1 MGNKYDILVIGA
13 GIVGLSTAY
22 QINQQRPDLRIGV
35 IEKENGPCRHQSG
48 HNSGVIHSG
57 IYYVPGSEKAINC
70 RRGYDML
77 LSFCKEHN
85 IDHDICG
92 KVIVATKESERSFLD
107 KVLKRGQE
115 NGLDGIK
122 KISAAATKEIEPHV
136 NVVEAVW
143 VPQAGIVNYK
153 QVAEKYLELFQL
165 SGGQVFFNTQVVGLE
180 HMERQQT
187 VKTTQ
192 GDFEAKLIVSCAGL
206 YSDKLAAMSGIDT
219 GLKIIPFRGEY
230 YDLIPEKQYLVNN
243 LIYPVPNPAFPFLGV
258 HYTRMI
264 EGGIEAGPSAV
275 LAFKREG
282 YSRWDINFKELWEV
296 LTFKGFHKIVR
307 DNWKFGL
314 GEIYRSFSK
323 RAFVRALQHLIPEV
337 GYNDL
342 ERGNAGV
349 RAMACDRAG
358 NLIDDFRVF
367 ERPGAL
373 HLCNAPSPAATAS
386 LSIGKTIADRA
397 LALMPKPSIH
407 KKQFKNSSKSNFNG

>member
-1 MGNKYDILVIGA
+1 MDNRFDILVIGA
-13 GIVGLSTAY
+13 GIVGLSAAF
-22 QINQQRPDLRIGV
+22 QINQQRPDLRIGL
-35 IEKENGPCRHQSG
+35 IEKESGPSRHQSG

-77 LSFCKEHN
+77 LAFCEEHHL
-85 IDHDICG
+85 DYDICG
-92 KVIVATKESERSFLD
+92 KIIVATKESERSFLE
-107 KVLKRGQE
+107 KILKRALE
-115 NGLDGIK
+115 NGLEGVR
-122 KISAAATKEIEPHV
+122 KISAQEARQIEPHV
-136 NVVEAVW
+136 NAVEAVW

-153 QVAEKYLELFQL
+153 KVSEKYLEIF
-165 SGGQVFFNTQVVGLE
+165 SKNGGDAFFNTKVVGIKHLGNE
-180 HMERQQT
+180 QIVQT
-187 VKTTQ
+187 TNGSFST
-192 GDFEAKLIVSCAGL
+192 KLIVSCAGL

-230 YDLIPEKQYLVNN
+230 YDLKKDKQHLVNN

-275 LAFKREG
+275 LAFRREG
-282 YSRWDINFKELWEV
+282 YSRWDFNFKELWEV

-307 DNWKFGL
+307 ENWKFGL

-349 RAMACDRAG
+349 RAMACDKEG
-358 NLIDDFRVF
+358 NLIDDFRIF
-367 ERPGAL
+367 EIEGAI

-386 LSIGKTIADRA
+386 LSIGKTIAD
-397 LALMPKPSIH
+397 LAL
-407 KKQFKNSSKSNFNG
+407 KKMKIAAVEKN

>member
-1 MGNKYDILVIGA
+1 MDNRFDILVIGA

-35 IEKENGPCRHQSG
+35 IEKENGPSRHQSG

-57 IYYVPGSEKAINC
+57 IYYVPGSEKAVNC

-77 LSFCKEHN
+77 LAFCREHG
-85 IDHDICG
+85 IDHEICG
-92 KVIVATKESERSFLD
+92 KVIVATKESERPFLD
-107 KVLKRGQE
+107 SVLQRGLE
-115 NGLDGIK
+115 NGLKGVR
-122 KISAAATKEIEPHV
+122 KISAAETKAIEPHV

-153 QVAEKYLELFQL
+153 QVAEKYLELFEGN
-165 SGGQVFFNTQVVGLE
+165 GGEAFFNTRVTALKNQKDLQVVS
-180 HMERQQT
+180 
-187 VKTTQ
+187 TTK
-192 GDFEAKLIVSCAGL
+192 GAFKAELIVSCAGL
-206 YSDKLAAMSGIDT
+206 YSDKIAAMSGIDT

-230 YDLIPEKQYLVNN
+230 YDLISEKQHLVNN

-264 EGGIEAGPSAV
+264 EGSIEAGPSAV

-296 LTFKGFHKIVR
+296 LSFSGFHKIVR

-337 GYNDL
+337 GFHDL
-342 ERGNAGV
+342 ERGNTGV
-349 RAMACDRAG
+349 RAMACDKAG
-358 NLIDDFRVF
+358 NLIDDFRIF

-386 LSIGKTIADRA
+386 LSIGKTMAEKA
-397 LALMPKPSIH
+397 LAQM
-407 KKQFKNSSKSNFNG
+407 KSVSTHIKTIQK

>member
-1 MGNKYDILVIGA
+1 MDNSFDILVIGA

-22 QINQQRPDLRIGV
+22 QINQQRPDLRIG
-35 IEKENGPCRHQSG
+35 ILEKESGPSLHQSG

-77 LSFCKEHN
+77 LSFCKKHD
-85 IDHDICG
+85 IDHEICG
-92 KVIVATKESERSFLD
+92 KVIVATKENERPFLD
-107 KVLKRGQE
+107 KVLSRGVE
-115 NGLDGIK
+115 NGLKGVR
-122 KISAAATKEIEPHV
+122 KISARETKKIEPHV
-136 NVVEAVW
+136 AAVEAVW

-153 QVAEKYLELFQL
+153 QVAEKYLELFIAN
-165 SGGQVFFNTQVVGLE
+165 GGVAHFNSKVLGLVHQSE
-180 HMERQQT
+180 HQIVQT
-187 VKTTQ
+187 DQ
-192 GDFEAKLIVSCAGL
+192 GDFSADLIISCAGL
-206 YSDKLAAMSGIDT
+206 YSDKLASMSGIDT

-230 YDLIPEKQYLVNN
+230 YDLKKEKQHLVNN

-282 YSRWDINFKELWEV
+282 YSRWDINFGELWEV
-296 LTFKGFHKIVR
+296 LTFKGFHKIVK

-314 GEIYRSFSK
+314 GELYRSFSK
-323 RAFVRALQHLIPEV
+323 RAFVKALQHLIPEV

-342 ERGNAGV
+342 VRGNAGV
-349 RAMACDRAG
+349 RAMACDKDG
-358 NLIDDFRVF
+358 NLIDDFRIF
-367 ERPGAL
+367 ETKGAI

-386 LSIGKTIADRA
+386 LSIGNTIAEKA
-397 LALMPKPSIH
+397 IEKFTMAC
-407 KKQFKNSSKSNFNG
+407 

>member
-1 MGNKYDILVIGA
+1 MDNRFDILVIGA

-35 IEKENGPCRHQSG
+35 LEKENGPSLHQSG

-70 RRGYDML
+70 RRGYEML
-77 LSFCKEHN
+77 LSFCREHE
-85 IDHDICG
+85 IEHEICG
-92 KVIVATKESERSFLD
+92 KVIVATRENERSFLD
-107 KVLKRGQE
+107 KVLQRGLE
-115 NGLDGIK
+115 NGLKGVR
-122 KISAAATKEIEPHV
+122 KISAAETRAIEPHV
-136 NVVEAVW
+136 SAVEAVW

-153 QVAEKYLELFQL
+153 QVSEKYLELFVQN
-165 SGGQVFFNTQVVGLE
+165 GGEAFFKEQVITLQ
-180 HMERQQT
+180 HHHDRQI
-187 VKTTQ
+187 VTT
-192 GDFEAKLIVSCAGL
+192 GRSVFEASLVVSCAGL

-230 YDLIPEKQYLVNN
+230 YDLIPEKQHLVNN

-282 YSRWDINFKELWEV
+282 YSRWDFNFKELWEV
-296 LTFKGFHKIVR
+296 LSFKGFHKIVR

-349 RAMACDRAG
+349 RAMACDKAG
-358 NLIDDFRVF
+358 NLIDDFRIF
-367 ERPGAL
+367 ERPGAI

-386 LSIGKTIADRA
+386 LSIGKTMAEKAIAQ
-397 LALMPKPSIH
+397 MQSVSNG
-407 KKQFKNSSKSNFNG
+407 KKTIKK

>member
-1 MGNKYDILVIGA
+1 MDKRFDILVIGA
-13 GIVGLSTAY
+13 GIVGLSAAF
-22 QINQQRPDLRIGV
+22 QINQLRPDLRIGL
-35 IEKENGPCRHQSG
+35 IDKESGPSRHQSG

-57 IYYVPGSEKAINC
+57 IYYVPGSEKAVNC

-77 LSFCKEHN
+77 LAFCEQHQL
-85 IDHDICG
+85 DYDVCG
-92 KVIVATKESERSFLD
+92 KIIVATRESERPFLG
-107 KVLKRGQE
+107 KILKRAQE
-115 NGLDGIK
+115 NGLTGVR
-122 KISAAATKEIEPHV
+122 KISAQEAKKMEPHV
-136 NVVEAVW
+136 NAVEAVW

-153 QVAEKYLELFQL
+153 KVSEKYLEIFRDTGGEAFFQTKVTGITHL
-165 SGGQVFFNTQVVGLE
+165 NGE
-180 HMERQQT
+180 HIVHT
-187 VKTTQ
+187 SK
-192 GDFEAKLIVSCAGL
+192 GDFSTKLIISCAGL

-230 YDLIPEKQYLVNN
+230 YDLKKEKQHLVNN

-275 LAFKREG
+275 LAFRREG
-282 YSRWDINFKELWEV
+282 YSRWDFNFKELWEV

-337 GYNDL
+337 GYHDL

-349 RAMACDRAG
+349 RAMACDKDG
-358 NLIDDFRVF
+358 NLIDDFRIF
-367 ERPGAL
+367 EIEGAI

-386 LSIGKTIADRA
+386 LSIGKTIAE
-397 LALMPKPSIH
+397 LALRKI
-407 KKQFKNSSKSNFNG
+407 KATVLEKN